1 MKITIGYY
9 LEKDIEIDDARV
21 NEMCNGTMHFHDDP
35 IENNLCLGD
44 AWNLL
49 AQDESPAL
57 RKLFDLS
64 DGGEITCVLDE
75 DGMPLWES

>member
-1 MKITIGYY
+1 MKVTVGYY

-21 NEMCNGTMHFHDDP
+21 DAMCNGIMHFNDDP
-35 IENNLCLGD
+35 IENNLALGS

-49 AQDESPAL
+49 AQDESPVL
-57 RKLFDLS
+57 RKMLDLS

>member
-1 MKITIGYY
+1 MKVTIGYY

-21 NEMCNGTMHFHDDP
+21 NEMCNTHFHDDP
-35 IENNLCLGD
+35 IENNLALGG

-49 AQDESPAL
+49 AQDENPAL
-57 RKLFDLS
+57 RKLLSLS